1 MQINEIFSSIEG
13 EGLNAGYLST
23 FIRTQFCNCKCSYCD
38 SLYTL
43 DALDEKGEKQ
53 YIEMTIDDI
62 VDNCKKLKNERVT
75 FTGGEP
81 LIQEEAPELVLALVE
96 AGFKVNIETNGA
108 VDLRKFLVKCN
119 YEAEDTYFFNQVI
132 FTMDYKC
139 PSSMMEDKM
148 ITSNF
153 NTLKEK
159 DALKFVVGTN
169 DDLNAMQKII
179 KVYNPRCSIFV
190 SPVFGKI
197 DPKDIIKYLKEND
210 LQNVRLQ
217 LQLHKIIYPVDM
229 RGV

>member
-53 YIEMTIDDI
+53 YIEMTVDDI

-75 FTGGEP
+75 FTGGGP
-81 LIQEEAPELVLALVE
+81 LIQEEAPELVLALVH

-108 VDLRKFLVKCN
+108 VDLQKFLDKCN
-119 YEAEDTYFFNQVI
+119 YKENYLIFNRI
-132 FTMDYKC
+132 MFTMDYKC

-148 ITSNF
+148 IIGNF
-153 NTLKEK
+153 KILDEH
-159 DALKFVVGTN
+159 DALKFVVGTD

-179 KVYNPRCSIFV
+179 KVYNPICSIFV

-210 LQNVRLQ
+210 LQNIKLQ
-217 LQLHKIIYPVDM
+217 LQLHKMIYPVDM